1 MFVHGCMCHMGAA
14 VQLHMG
20 LMDDRGVLSRVAV
33 AGWRWLLQ
41 AAMWSPLQPPSFLHA
56 PTRMCTP
63 ALRAVGFPACAA
75 FYIVMAVLNT
85 VKSASQT
92 AEHVCACV
100 CVCSCAFFTAWWS
113 SRQPPS
119 PAADQ
124 QPANGQS
131 PAYPSCTLTQSRPC
145 RQLGAQLPSAQYAP
159 RSWWWEIRCSSCH
172 ASTAIMW
179 TASSHGYR
187 RCVGRDVHN

>member
-56 PTRMCTP
+56 PRRMCTP

-92 AEHVCACV
+92 AEHVRACV
-100 CVCSCAFFTAWWS
+100 YVSVHVPFLQHGGAADSLPAQQPTS
-113 SRQPPS
+113 SQQTGSRQLTH
-119 PAADQ
+119 PA
-124 QPANGQS
+124 P
-131 PAYPSCTLTQSRPC
+131 
-145 RQLGAQLPSAQYAP
+145 
-159 RSWWWEIRCSSCH
+159 
-172 ASTAIMW
+172 
-179 TASSHGYR
+179 
-187 RCVGRDVHN
+187 